1 MGLEASLLMK
11 STRAKHLILLLSGP
25 FVVYA
30 VLGGFLGN
38 AIARDSA
45 YRYLSVF
52 QDVVT
57 LIMNN
62 YVDPVQMD
70 SVLEG
75 GIRGMMDALDPDSAY
90 LSPEEFAA
98 FQQPQEGISGIGVE
112 VTKRYYLQVVG
123 VLPES
128 AADKAG
134 LRAGD
139 LLKSVGGVNTREV
152 STLIGESLLRGEQV
166 TSVDLEVIRGR
177 QADLIAITVERAT
190 YSSDPVA
197 YKMLTGTIGYIR
209 VAAFQAGSGERV
221 ARAVQSAR
229 NAGATEL
236 VLDVRN
242 SFGRMAGEGA
252 EVAGLFVPGGVAA
265 ILQNRKGDNTDL
277 EIESGRVVFD
287 GPMTLLVNRGTSGAA
302 EILGSAFQ
310 HAKRGE
316 LVGERTAGRGGVQKA
331 IPLKDGSGL
340 ILSVSQ
346 YSTPANEP
354 LLGTGLEPTIEVEG
368 ASASQSESGDGD
380 PTLEKAIEILS
391 AEQSKAA
398 A

>member
-62 YVDPVQMD
+62 YVDQVQMD

-98 FQQPQEGISGIGVE
+98 FQHPQEGISGIGVE

-139 LLKSVGGVNTREV
+139 LLKSVGGINTREV
-152 STLIGESLLRGEQV
+152 STLIGESLLRGEQG

-177 QADLIAITVERAT
+177 QADPIAITVERAT

-252 EVAGLFVPGGVAA
+252 EVAGLFVSGGVAA